1 MNDYKFG
8 NFLYERRTAKGLSQA
23 ELGSMLG
30 VSNKAV
36 SKWESGA
43 AKPQTAKL
51 IRLAEI
57 LEVTV
62 EELLLG
68 ERIPPSEQPCNKESF
83 EPSPKDAMIRQW
95 LHTSRVAKFF
105 TWALLLILIQI
116 PFVTGFLVAV
126 LHVSDDVGAAYTLCT
141 ILLLLISSI
150 IIVVYRISATKQKK
164 TLFRLFA
171 IDTTTFEKPTKKD
184 RMVSSPLSEPPS
196 HPFETIAPSSH
207 YKILCFENKQ
217 ISLLKWWLIIAAIPV
232 FAYILLVLLSLTEVG
247 WETFLFFVTV
257 LYLSWSIL
265 FIVLPLY
272 TVLSCIIIWKN
283 HKKLCADCFDEY
295 QTYRKEKKQMATK
308 QTKLQIVAITLY
320 SVMMIFY
327 AIRIFSTSNP
337 IQLWLYAGVFFVLFS
352 DIIVVLCVLSHRI
365 QKKLN
370 ACLQNKTDHD

>member
-51 IRLAEI
+51 VRLAEI

-68 ERIPPSEQPCNKESF
+68 ERISQSNQPCNEAPIES
-83 EPSPKDAMIRQW
+83 SPKDKMIQQW
-95 LHTSRVAKFF
+95 LRTCHIAKFF
-105 TWALLLILIQI
+105 TWVLVLLLIQI

-126 LHVSDDVGAAYTLCT
+126 LHVSDDVGATYVLCT
-141 ILLLLISSI
+141 ILLLLVSSI
-150 IIVVYRISATKQKK
+150 ATLKYRISATKQKK
-164 TLFRLFA
+164 TLFRLFE
-171 IDTTTFEKPTKKD
+171 IDPTTFEKPTKKD
-184 RMVSSPLSEPPS
+184 RTVSSPLPESPS
-196 HPFETIAPSSH
+196 GSFETIAPSSH
-207 YKILCFENKQ
+207 YKILCFEKKQ
-217 ISLLKWWLIIAAIPV
+217 ISLLKWWLMIAAIPV
-232 FAYILLVLLSLTEVG
+232 FAYILLVLLSLIEAG
-247 WETFLFFVTV
+247 WETFLFFFTV
-257 LYLSWSIL
+257 LYLSRSIL

-272 TVLSCIIIWKN
+272 TVISCIIIWEN

-295 QTYRKEKKQMATK
+295 QAYRKEKKQMATK
-308 QTKLQIVAITLY
+308 QTKLQIVAIPLY

-327 AIRIFSTSNP
+327 AIGIFSASNP
-337 IQLWLYAGVFFVLFS
+337 IQLWIYTGAFFVLFS
-352 DIIVVLCVLSHRI
+352 GIIVVLCVLSHRI